1 MKTIVASVE
10 GLSPYSQS
18 RSYDVERL
26 QGEGFEDYE
35 KRTWRNRLHVDTNGE
50 VYIPPMM
57 YKNALAETAKFLS
70 LGIPGKGKATYTKH
84 FEAGVLAVE
93 PAYLGIKAADVQ
105 YERLFV
111 PADGRPGSG
120 KRVHKYFPVISPG
133 WKADFTYLIFDETV
147 LQTWPETGQTVFQFV
162 LERCGQFVGI
172 GRFRPRN
179 RGFYGRFQVNEFAVI
194 DDLLA
199 VAAE

>member
-1 MKTIVASVE
+1 MKTAIATVE

-18 RSYDVERL
+18 RSYQVDHL

-35 KRTWRNRLHVDTNGE
+35 IRTWRERLHVDPKGE
-50 VYIPPMM
+50 VFIPPMAF
-57 YKNALAETAKFLS
+57 KNGLAETAKFLS

-93 PAYLGIKAADVQ
+93 PALLGIKAADVGF
-105 YERLFV
+105 ERLFV

-120 KRVHKYFPVISPG
+120 KRVHKWFPYIAPG
-133 WKADFTYLIFDETV
+133 WRAEFIFLIFDETV
-147 LQTWPETGQTVFQFV
+147 LQTWPETGQTVFEFV
-162 LERCGQFVGI
+162 LDRFGQFVGI

-179 RGFYGRFQVNEFAVI
+179 RGFYGRFAVREFVI
-194 DDLLA
+194 VED
-199 VAAE
+199 VAAIAA

>member
-10 GLSPYSQS
+10 GLSPYSQG
-18 RSYDVERL
+18 RSYEVEHL
-26 QGEGFEDYE
+26 QGEGFDDYE
-35 KRTWRNRLHVDTNGE
+35 RRTWRERLHVDAKGE
-50 VYIPPMM
+50 VFIPPMAF
-57 YKNALAETAKFLS
+57 KNALAETAKFLS

-93 PAYLGIKAADVQ
+93 PAMLGIKKEDVVC
-105 YERLFV
+105 ERLFV

-120 KRVHKYFPVISPG
+120 KRVHKYFPVIPPG
-133 WKADFTYLIFDETV
+133 WLADFTFIVLDETV
-147 LQTWPETGQTVFQFV
+147 MQTWPATGETVFRFV

-179 RGFYGRFQVNEFAVI
+179 RGFYGRFAVRELVI
-194 DDLLA
+194 LDDALA
-199 VAAE
+199 QAA

>member
-1 MKTIVASVE
+1 MKTVIATVE
-10 GLSPYSQS
+10 GVSPYSQS
-18 RSYDVERL
+18 RSYDVDHL

-35 KRTWRNRLHVDTNGE
+35 KRTWPNRMHVDPQGQ
-50 VYIPPMM
+50 VFIPPMA

-70 LGIPGKGKATYTKH
+70 LGIPGKGKSTYTKH

-93 PAYLGIKAADVQ
+93 PATLGILAKDVK

-120 KRVHKYFPVISPG
+120 KRVHKYFPVIPQG
-133 WKADFTYLIFDETV
+133 WKAEFSFMVFDETV
-147 LQTWPETGQTVFQFV
+147 LQTWPQTGESVFQFV

-179 RGFYGRFQVNEFAVI
+179 RGYYGRFAVREFVI
-194 DDLLA
+194 VDDMISLA
-199 VAAE
+199 A

>member
-1 MKTIVASVE
+1 VKTVIASVE
-10 GLSPYSQS
+10 GISPYSQS
-18 RSYDVERL
+18 RSYDVEHL

-35 KRTWRNRLHVDTNGE
+35 KRTWMNRLHITPQGE
-50 VYIPPMM
+50 VFIPPMAI
-57 YKNALAETAKFLS
+57 KNSLAETAKFLS

-84 FEAGVLAVE
+84 FEAGVLSVE
-93 PAYLGIKAADVQ
+93 PVLLGIQAKDVQ

-120 KRVHKYFPVISPG
+120 KRVHKYFPVIPAG
-133 WKADFTYLIFDETV
+133 WKGDFQFLVFDETV
-147 LQTWPETGQTVFQFV
+147 LQTWPATGATVFEFV

-179 RGFYGRFQVNEFAVI
+179 RGFYGRFQVQEFAII
-194 DDLLA
+194 DDI
-199 VAAE
+199 VAIAA